1 MLNSMEFDLL
11 RPAALWL
18 LTEVPEV
25 KPLLCH
31 PATQTYDARG
41 KAWHVFDLD
50 PTVTTLRQRALPAGE
65 ALPEPMRRADDFAA
79 PGYSGRK
86 RGDVQIRR
94 TTVQHAGSGV
104 WVHAEVAAGNGNGM
118 PDFVSALVSVTEVCS
133 AIGVERSCAIMRMDG
148 EHGNVPWFTAC
159 RDLGLPFITRLNR
172 PKYFEDPEFLAC
184 LRAAVWAVVPDSKS
198 GPQRLAAE
206 LGLWTIKP
214 GAKTRRPDGTV
225 YDPIEVRVVACAMAK
240 TGKAGRGKVLDG
252 YQVELFAVELPAES
266 WPASDAAALYF
277 GRAAEENRFAQEDRE
292 FGLDR
297 VASYHLPGQEFAML
311 TGLMLWNLQVVEGFN
326 LDTPPALRPEQPER
340 APQVET
346 KMPRSWPRD
355 PLLQETLSKLPWP
368 TLLSTRK
375 DWKWSPDAS
384 ALLCPAERAFALT
397 SVRTLWAD
405 TERTGVALR
414 RPAHGCDGCSL
425 HAACMPGQPE
435 DASKKIE
442 LAVPSE
448 AAEQLK
454 KRLVKVRAVD
464 TAAQKRKVKPP
475 RPGEREVVVAPL
487 LPAKARQLFHAA
499 LATFQIG
506 VIVDLGE
513 PPPPRPQLISASP
526 AERQCRRKTWQERWL
541 ANQLPDDSS
550 VDVSLGGAELVH
562 ELLTRQSGHA
572 QAGWWAA

>member
-1 MLNSMEFDLL
+1 MSCIDRKITFTKRDDTRIPDQLSKACAILIRLFNTGKIEQAGDKLRVRRQGGYCAADGWIALLVWLHSSAQIGLKTLWNDSLRRCNQQVAALAGLTRLPSPAALSRMLNSMEFDLL

-266 WPASDAAALYF
+266 WPASDAA
-277 GRAAEENRFAQEDRE
+277 
-292 FGLDR
+292 
-297 VASYHLPGQEFAML
+297 SW
-311 TGLMLWNLQVVEGFN
+311 LM
-326 LDTPPALRPEQPER
+326 PSMRQP
-340 APQVET
+340 
-346 KMPRSWPRD
+346 
-355 PLLQETLSKLPWP
+355 
-368 TLLSTRK
+368 
-375 DWKWSPDAS
+375 SP
-384 ALLCPAERAFALT
+384 
-397 SVRTLWAD
+397 
-405 TERTGVALR
+405 
-414 RPAHGCDGCSL
+414 
-425 HAACMPGQPE
+425 
-435 DASKKIE
+435 
-442 LAVPSE
+442 
-448 AAEQLK
+448 
-454 KRLVKVRAVD
+454 
-464 TAAQKRKVKPP
+464 
-475 RPGEREVVVAPL
+475 
-487 LPAKARQLFHAA
+487 
-499 LATFQIG
+499 
-506 VIVDLGE
+506 
-513 PPPPRPQLISASP
+513 
-526 AERQCRRKTWQERWL
+526 RKT
-541 ANQLPDDSS
+541 
-550 VDVSLGGAELVH
+550 
-562 ELLTRQSGHA
+562 
-572 QAGWWAA
+572 